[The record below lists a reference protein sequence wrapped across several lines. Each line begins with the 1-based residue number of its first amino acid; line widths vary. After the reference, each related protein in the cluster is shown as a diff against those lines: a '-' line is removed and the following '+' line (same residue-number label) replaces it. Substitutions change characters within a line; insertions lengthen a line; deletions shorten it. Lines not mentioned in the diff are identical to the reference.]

1 MRQHTV
7 LLILILPL
15 AVSAQTV
22 HKCRNADGTS
32 SYQQEPCG
40 NHQSEQAAPRIQRGP
55 TLTPQERA
63 RIFGEAQ
70 PGVVADE
77 SGSRVEGSEH
87 YGNPDATP
95 FDSAYERGRIVAL
108 QCTDARGRVYFA
120 RDRCGRSTIQDGYE
134 ADSRVWDAIER
145 GTGRTLKVG
154 LGSPMSFVDE
164 RGVRWNPGDVEW
176 RQRSVMRERRVTGN
190 DHGIVI
196 NQNHACEG
204 ARRVAAQVR
213 ADSGRYRE
221 RERADRAVT
230 DLCQQGRSLQELPAA
245 PSRIRPR

>member
-1 MRQHTV
+1 MRATLLL
-7 LLILILPL
+7 LLISTG
-15 AVSAQTV
+15 AFAQAV

-40 NHQSEQAAPRIQRGP
+40 HHQIQQEAPRIQRGP

-70 PGVVADE
+70 PGVVTDE
-77 SGSRVEGSEH
+77 GGSRIEGSEH
-87 YGNPDATP
+87 YGNPNATP
-95 FDSAYERGRIVAL
+95 FDSAYERGAIVAL

-120 RDRCGRSTIQDGYE
+120 RNSCGRSTIQDGHA
-134 ADSRVWDAIER
+134 ADRVVWDATER
-145 GTGRTLKVG
+145 RTGRPLKVG
-154 LGSPMSFVDE
+154 LNARMTFVDD
-164 RGVRWNPGDVEW
+164 RGVRWNPDDVEW
-176 RQRSVMRERRVTGN
+176 RQRTLMRERLVSGN

-196 NQNHACEG
+196 NQNDACSG

-221 RERADRAVT
+221 RERADRAIT
-230 DLCQQGRSLQELPAA
+230 DLCQQGRSMHQIPDA
-245 PSRIRPR
+245 PNRVRPR